1 MVANVAYRHVQTY
14 RTLWLFLPMTALVLL
29 LVGPA
34 LGGRQAEALAGFW
47 WSLPA
52 LAGALLCLGRLV
64 IEIDGPLL
72 RWHFGYV
79 GWPRWQVPLAD
90 IVQVQ
95 VTQTRALQGS
105 GIKGSSANRLYNVTI
120 AGPAVLLV
128 LRDGRR
134 VTLGSPEAERLAA
147 FIQARLPAAR

>member
-1 MVANVAYRHVQTY
+1 
-14 RTLWLFLPMTALVLL
+14 
-29 LVGPA
+29 
-34 LGGRQAEALAGFW
+34 
-47 WSLPA
+47 
-52 LAGALLCLGRLV
+52 
-64 IEIDGPLL
+64 
-72 RWHFGYV
+72 V